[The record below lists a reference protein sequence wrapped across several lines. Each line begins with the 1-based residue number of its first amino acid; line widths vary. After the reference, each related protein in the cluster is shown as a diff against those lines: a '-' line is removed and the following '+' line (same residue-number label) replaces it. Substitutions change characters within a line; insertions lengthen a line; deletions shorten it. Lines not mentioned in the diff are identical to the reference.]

1 MRVVVASGPGG
12 PDVLTFADRPDPVP
26 GPDELLVE
34 VWATAVNRADILQ
47 RAGTYSLPP
56 GSTDVL
62 GLEVAGRVADVGA
75 AVTDW
80 SPGDRVCALTP
91 GGGHAELATVPAR
104 LAMRIPDTMSYAQA
118 AAVPEAFLTAYDN
131 VVRRGG
137 CDDGDV
143 LLVHGGASGVGTAA
157 IQLARERGCTVFVT
171 CGSPAKID
179 ACRALGAVVGIDYR
193 REDFV
198 ARVLEETSG
207 RGVDVVLDHIG
218 GPYLARDL
226 DCLATDGRLVFIG
239 TMDGKAGQIDVQA
252 LMSKRAWVTGTKLRP
267 RTTDEKADLVDALG
281 REVWPAFENG
291 SIAPVVDR
299 VLPWTRIA
307 EAHRV
312 MEASGHVGKLVLSVR
327 EERGQHA

>member
-1 MRVVVASGPGG
+1 MRVVVASAPGG
-12 PDVLTFADRPDPVP
+12 PEVLTFEDRQDPVP

-34 VWATAVNRADILQ
+34 VWATAVNRADTLQ

-62 GLEVAGRVADVGA
+62 GLELAGRVVAVGA
-75 AVTDW
+75 EVTDW
-80 SPGDRVCALTP
+80 TPGDRVCAVMP

-104 LAMRIPDTMSYAQA
+104 LAMRIPDAMSYAQA
-118 AAVPEAFLTAYDN
+118 AAVPEVFLTAYDN

-137 CDDGDV
+137 CGEGDV

-157 IQLARERGCTVFVT
+157 IQLARERGCIVFVT

-179 ACRALGAVVGIDYR
+179 ACRALGAAVGIDYH

-198 ARVLEETSG
+198 ARVHEETGG

-226 DCLATDGRLVFIG
+226 DCLAMDGRLVFIG
-239 TMDGKAGQIDVQA
+239 TMDGAKAQVDIQA
-252 LMSKRAWVTGTKLRP
+252 LMSKRAWVTGAKLRP
-267 RTTDEKADLVDALG
+267 RTIDEKADLVEAL
-281 REVWPAFENG
+281 RRDVWPALASG
-291 SIAPVVDR
+291 TISPVVDR
-299 VLPWTRIA
+299 TLPWTRVA

-312 MEASGHVGKLVLSVR
+312 MEAGEHVGKLVLSVR
-327 EERGQHA
+327 E